1 MQESS
6 RGADHGSDLR
16 LHVSLYA
23 GNCSEHVYTLLI
35 GYRSG
40 GTPGFPQNLRARDWI
55 AGRRRGSSACQRPS
69 NLPALRV
76 ARRCSPVG
84 FDRQHILARPVG
96 PLFSATTSTATMT
109 GAQDQESAPKPV
121 TYEELSPEHK
131 KKYDEIK
138 ALLEAD
144 LIGSFERTRNHGIR
158 WKGFSPEGALDNVDL
173 SVPSEER
180 TRALRHPGDN
190 QEPVLSI
197 GANPGES
204 HRGSCTA
211 F

>member
-23 GNCSEHVYTLLI
+23 GNCSEHVCTLQI

-40 GTPGFPQNLRARDWI
+40 GTPGFPQNLRARDGI
-55 AGRRRGSSACQRPS
+55 AGHRRGSSACQRPGD
-69 NLPALRV
+69 LPALRV
-76 ARRCSPVG
+76 TCRCSPVG
-84 FDRQHILARPVG
+84 FDRQHILACPVG
-96 PLFSATTSTATMT
+96 PFSATMSR
-109 GAQDQESAPKPV
+109 AQDQEPAPKPV

-144 LIGSFERTRNHGIR
+144 PIGSF
-158 WKGFSPEGALDNVDL
+158 
-173 SVPSEER
+173 
-180 TRALRHPGDN
+180 
-190 QEPVLSI
+190 
-197 GANPGES
+197 
-204 HRGSCTA
+204 
-211 F
+211 

>member
-23 GNCSEHVYTLLI
+23 GKCSKHVCTLLI
-35 GYRSG
+35 GYMSG
-40 GTPGFPQNLRARDWI
+40 GTPGFPQNLRARDGI
-55 AGRRRGSSACQRPS
+55 AGRRRGSSACQHPS

-76 ARRCSPVG
+76 ARRYSPVG
-84 FDRQHILARPVG
+84 FDRQHILAHLVG
-96 PLFSATTSTATMT
+96 HSSTTTSTATIT
-109 GAQDQESAPKPV
+109 GAQDQEPTPKPV

-158 WKGFSPEGALDNVDL
+158 WK
-173 SVPSEER
+173 
-180 TRALRHPGDN
+180 
-190 QEPVLSI
+190 
-197 GANPGES
+197 
-204 HRGSCTA
+204 
-211 F
+211 

>member
-23 GNCSEHVYTLLI
+23 GNCSGHVYTLLI

-40 GTPGFPQNLRARDWI
+40 GTPGFHTFSGRVTEI

-84 FDRQHILARPVG
+84 FDRQHILARLVG
-96 PLFSATTSTATMT
+96 HFSTTTSPATMSR
-109 GAQDQESAPKPV
+109 AQDQEPAPKPI
-121 TYEELSPEHK
+121 TYEELPPEHK

-144 LIGSFERTRNHGIR
+144 LIGSFERTRNHGIK

-180 TRALRHPGDN
+180 TRALR
-190 QEPVLSI
+190 
-197 GANPGES
+197 
-204 HRGSCTA
+204 
-211 F
+211 